1 MHSYPSIYN
10 LGHKA
15 VADIFLDPVV
25 VQEKIDGAQF
35 SFGLYEGHGYKA
47 RSHKMDIDVDNPVKQ
62 FAVAVEYT
70 KTLPLLA
77 NRTYRAEVV
86 AQSNILKYQRQ
97 PKGSLILFDIN
108 DYGEEFYLR
117 PEVVVVE
124 AHRLGLEYVG
134 ALYEGMVSNYED
146 LKGFL
151 DRESILGGP
160 VEGIVIKNY
169 HRFGV
174 DKHPLFAKW
183 VRDEYKEAHK
193 REWKAGPSVLEQ
205 IVATLRHERRWEKAI
220 EHLRDEG
227 RLQEAVQDIGPLI
240 REVQDD
246 ILKEEVDWIKD
257 KLFENAKKN
266 ILRGVSAG
274 LPEWYKDKLVRSQ
287 FDAHTSNS

>member
-15 VADIFLDPVV
+15 VADIFLDPVI
-25 VQEKIDGAQF
+25 VQEKIDGSQF
-35 SFGLYEGHGYKA
+35 SFGLYADHGYKA
-47 RSHKMDIDVDNPVKQ
+47 RSRKMDIDLDNPAKQ

-70 KTLPLLA
+70 RTLPLLT

-86 AQSNILKYQRQ
+86 EHANVLKYQRQ
-97 PKGSLILFDIN
+97 PRGSLILFDVN
-108 DYGEEFYLR
+108 DYGEEFYLL
-117 PEVVVVE
+117 PEVVAVE
-124 AHRLGLEYVG
+124 ARRLGLECVNTFYYGPVPNYM
-134 ALYEGMVSNYED
+134 AL
-146 LKGFL
+146 KAFL

-160 VEGIVIKNY
+160 IEGIVIKNY
-169 HRFGV
+169 NRFGV

-183 VRDEYKEAHK
+183 VRAEYKEAHK
-193 REWKAGPSVLEQ
+193 REWAPGPSVIEQ

-227 RLQEAVQDIGPLI
+227 RLQEAVQDIGPLMK
-240 REVQDD
+240 EVQAD

-266 ILRGVSAG
+266 ILRGITAG